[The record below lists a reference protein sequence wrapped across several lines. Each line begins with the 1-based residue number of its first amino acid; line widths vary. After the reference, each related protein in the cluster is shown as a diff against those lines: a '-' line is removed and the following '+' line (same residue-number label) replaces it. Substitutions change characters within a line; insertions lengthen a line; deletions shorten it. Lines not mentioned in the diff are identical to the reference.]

1 MHSVRP
7 SVRYHL
13 QPPRTTM
20 ASLNDAPADPAPAAP
35 DVSQPV
41 GLEFRVTNFSTWM
54 YRVETDKKDHPN
66 AKRIKE
72 AASTLEVPAPQDHG
86 HKFDTLRYL
95 FTWDKHLQYWALKH
109 YAGKEGNI
117 ISIEEFLEARGVKEL
132 VENKAVC
139 DSIVYYDGVY
149 GNEIDEATAFE
160 WSKTMHPSK
169 KPPSQR
175 PGKRA
180 MPASDPAGGPSRGPT
195 SPAKEPKKA

>member
-1 MHSVRP
+1 
-7 SVRYHL
+7 
-13 QPPRTTM
+13 M
-20 ASLNDAPADPAPAAP
+20 ASSNDPPADPAPAAPDAP

-72 AASTLEVPAPQDHG
+72 AASALEVPAPEGHG

-95 FTWDKHLQYWALKH
+95 FSWDKHHQYWALKR

-149 GNEIDEATAFE
+149 GNEIDESTAFE

-175 PGKRA
+175 PGKRGSSPPPG
-180 MPASDPAGGPSRGPT
+180 PASSGPDPASSPG
-195 SPAKEPKKA
+195 SPAKQPKA